1 MPSSIACP
9 NCGAPL
15 TLESAFTTFLVCGYC
30 GQSLF
35 VRDTGVD
42 LAGQAAKLADYPSR
56 LAVGK
61 AGQMKGQAFKTLGR
75 LRYDTDSGYWD
86 EWFVQLANL
95 QVAWLLE
102 DEGVL
107 TLVFKSPLTTPV
119 PPYEQVR
126 VGSFMAVGQARMFV
140 SAKGQ
145 ARMSGAEGQ
154 VAMTAPPGH
163 AIRYLDGN
171 ANNKAFQIVIDDQG
185 LTLYT
190 GEPLEFNDIVMAG

>member
-102 DEGVL
+102 DEGV
-107 TLVFKSPLTTPV
+107 VFDDKERVDLALFGWAPDPDWLKERG
-119 PPYEQVR
+119 YAQWEQS
-126 VGSFMAVGQARMFV
+126 GG
-140 SAKGQ
+140 AKGQ
-145 ARMSGAEGQ
+145 AK
-154 VAMTAPPGH
+154 
-163 AIRYLDGN
+163 L
-171 ANNKAFQIVIDDQG
+171 F
-185 LTLYT
+185 
-190 GEPLEFNDIVMAG
+190 